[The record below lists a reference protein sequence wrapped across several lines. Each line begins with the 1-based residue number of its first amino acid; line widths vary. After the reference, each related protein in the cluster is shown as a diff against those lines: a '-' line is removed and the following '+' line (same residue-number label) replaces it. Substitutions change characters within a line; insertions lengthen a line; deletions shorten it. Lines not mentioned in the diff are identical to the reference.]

1 MKNVGTMRKA
11 SVLLVAVMAIAIAA
25 CGSSGSSSTTTS
37 SAGTSS
43 TAAAPA
49 ANTVTFAEPP
59 AAPPNYIFPFMGLQF
74 FSVYNS
80 ETFQYLMYRPLYW
93 FGDGATPNLNI
104 PLSLASAP
112 VYNSTGDTVTINLD
126 NYKWSDGETVTA
138 QNVMFWMNMLHAEKA
153 QWAGYSAGAIPDDI
167 KSIVINNPEQLTFT
181 LTAPVNNYWFT
192 YNELSQ
198 ITPMP
203 NAWDITSKSGKPN
216 SGGCAAAP
224 YGSADSQCKAVFTF
238 LSKQAGYDPSNP
250 KAANNSLSTYA
261 TNPIW
266 AVEDGPW
273 KLTHFDATGN
283 VTMVPNPSYSGPTNH
298 AIKTFIELPFT
309 SDSSEFNALV
319 GGQVTVGYI
328 PTQDITAPTTN
339 ALVSGPNNPRL
350 SNFNLEPLQGWAIN
364 YFPYNFNS
372 TGDGG
377 HAGAIFKQLYFRQAV
392 QLLVDQPLYNQK
404 IFKGY
409 SVGTYGPVPSE
420 PANSFVSPAVQANS
434 YYPYNP
440 GKAVALLK
448 DHGWK
453 VVPGGTS
460 TCESPGTAANECGAN
475 IPAGAKLAF
484 NLQFSSGVAS
494 TTQLM
499 DAEKSSW
506 SQAGINMDLSQASFN
521 SVIGTAVPC
530 TGGKSCSWELE
541 NWGAGW
547 IFSPD
552 YYPTGEELFQTGAG
566 SNSGSYS
573 DPVNDANITATN
585 TTQTPLTAYE
595 DYLAQ
600 QLPVIYQP
608 NAGNPLYEVQKNLQG
623 FSPASPLQGITPES
637 WSFSS

>member
-1 MKNVGTMRKA
+1 MKLTGKLGRILGVGLAAGALTMG
-11 SVLLVAVMAIAIAA
+11 LVALAPAT
-25 CGSSGSSSTTTS
+25 SSGASTPS
-37 SAGTSS
+37 
-43 TAAAPA
+43 
-49 ANTVTFAEPP
+49 TVTWAEPP
-59 AAPPNYIFPFMGLQF
+59 AAPPNYIFPFMGLAF

-80 ETFQYLMYRPLYW
+80 QTFQYLMYRPLYW
-93 FGDGATPNLNI
+93 FGDGSTPNLNL
-104 PLSLASAP
+104 PLSLATAP
-112 VYNSTGDTVTINLD
+112 QYNSAGTSVTIDLN
-126 NYKWSDGETVTA
+126 NYKWSNGETVTA
-138 QNVMFWMNMLHAEKA
+138 ENVMFWMNMLHAEKA
-153 QWAGYSAGAIPDDI
+153 NWAGYSAGAIPDDV
-167 KSIVINNPEQLTFT
+167 SSVVENSPEQLTFT

-203 NAWDITSKSGKPN
+203 NAWDITSKGGAPN

-224 YGSADSQCKAVFTF
+224 YGTADAQCKAVYTF
-238 LSKQAGYDPSNP
+238 LSKQAGYDPANP

-261 TNPIW
+261 TSPIW

-273 KLTHFDATGN
+273 KLTHFDAEGN
-283 VTMVPNPSYSGPTNH
+283 VTFVPNPSYSGPTNH
-298 AIKTFIELPFT
+298 AIKKFIELPYT

-319 GGQVTVGYI
+319 GGKVTVGYI
-328 PTQDITAPTTN
+328 PTADITKPTTN
-339 ALVSGPNNPRL
+339 ALKSGPNNPRL
-350 SNFNLEPLQGWAIN
+350 TNFKLEPLQGWAIN

-372 TGDGG
+372 TGDDGN
-377 HAGAIFKQLYFRQAV
+377 AGAIFKQLYFRQAV
-392 QLLVDQPLYNQK
+392 QLLVDQPLYNKK

-420 PANSFVSPAVQANS
+420 PANSFVSPQVQSNA

-440 GKAVALLK
+440 GKAVTLLK

-460 TCESPGTAANECGAN
+460 TCETPGTAANECGAN
-475 IPAGAKLAF
+475 IPKGAKLNF
-484 NLQFSSGVAS
+484 NLQYSSGVAA

-506 SQAGINMDLSQASFN
+506 SQAGINMNLSQASFN

-530 TGGKSCSWELE
+530 TAGSKSCSWELQ

-573 DPVNDANITATN
+573 DPTNDANITATN
-585 TTQTPLTAYE
+585 TTQTPLTQYE
-595 DYLAQ
+595 NYLAQ

-608 NAGNPLYEVQKNLQG
+608 NAGNPLYEVQKNLKG